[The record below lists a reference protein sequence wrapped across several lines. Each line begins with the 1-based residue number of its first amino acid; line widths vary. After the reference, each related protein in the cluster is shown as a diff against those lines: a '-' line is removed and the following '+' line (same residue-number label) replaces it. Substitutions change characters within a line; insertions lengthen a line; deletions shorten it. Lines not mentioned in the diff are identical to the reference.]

1 MSAERV
7 SVCIVGCG
15 PTGAVLANLLG
26 AHGVSVIVVERDA
39 DVFPVPRA
47 THLDHDTLRAL
58 GATGLLT
65 AILPHTSPFG
75 DLSVVDHGGN
85 VLITAAVGH
94 RDVSGALV
102 ASSFFDQPML
112 ERVLRNGLQR
122 FPHVQLWTA
131 HTVQAV
137 RAHPDHVEVVAARA
151 GHLRTLHADWVIGCD
166 GGHSVVRE
174 AMGVPW
180 EVLAA
185 PRRWAVVDTE
195 LRDGAEASA
204 LPPGFRYTLRPDRL
218 LLYAHGHGAHR
229 RWEVALDDHEPEPSR
244 QQVLAWLADDIDPA
258 LTQVRRVTT
267 YTHRAQVAEAWR
279 RGRLLVAGDAA
290 HLMPPFAGQG
300 LCAGV
305 RDALGLAWRL
315 ADVLSGRATAEVLDD
330 WERERRA
337 HVVEVTRGAIF
348 LGRQLEARG
357 RLQRWLRRERLRIAG
372 GIPWLR
378 ELLRARGTRRPLLA
392 GEGFLTG
399 SPLAGL
405 PLPNATLAGVA
416 LDRGLD
422 HRGLLV
428 ARHVSADDL
437 VWAHRRGVMVRLG
450 STDPNVADWLDRLGV
465 DEVLARPDRIV
476 VGSGPTGTLA
486 HLRARYD
493 GRFRPPGAAAA
504 PQRPRAALQR
514 AP

>member
-1 MSAERV
+1 MSPERA

-26 AHGVSVIVVERDA
+26 AHGVSVIVLEREA

-58 GATGLLT
+58 GTTGLLSS
-65 AILPHTSPFG
+65 ILPHTSPFG
-75 DLSVVDHGGN
+75 DVAVADGDGT
-85 VLITAAVGH
+85 VLIRAAVGQ
-94 RDVSGALV
+94 REVSGALV

-112 ERVLRNGLQR
+112 ERVLRDGLRR
-122 FPHVQLWTA
+122 FPKVQLWTD
-131 HTVQAV
+131 HAV
-137 RAHPDHVEVVAARA
+137 RAVHARADHVEVVAIRSD
-151 GHLRTLHADWVIGCD
+151 GPRTVHADWVIGCD

-174 AMGVPW
+174 AMGVGW

-195 LRDGAEASA
+195 LRDGVEASA
-204 LPPGFRYTLRPDRL
+204 LPDGFRYTLRPDRL
-218 LLYAHGHGAHR
+218 HLYAHGHGAHR
-229 RWEVALDDHEPEPSR
+229 RWEVALGDHEPVPSR
-244 QQVLAWLADDIDPA
+244 EQVLAWLADDIDPA
-258 LTQVRRVTT
+258 LTQVRRVTN
-267 YTHRAQVAEAWR
+267 YTHRAQVAETWR
-279 RGRLLVAGDAA
+279 RGRLLLAGDAA

-315 ADVLSGRATAEVLDD
+315 ADVLAGRASEDALDA

-337 HVVEVTRGAIF
+337 HVVEITRGAVF

-357 RLQRWLRRERLRIAG
+357 RIQRWLRRERLRFAG
-372 GIPWLR
+372 AIPWVR
-378 ELLRARGTRRPLLA
+378 EQLRARGTRRPRLT
-392 GEGFLTG
+392 GEGFLSG

-405 PLPNATLAGVA
+405 PLPAAAIAGVS

-422 HRGLLV
+422 HRGLMV
-428 ARHVSADDL
+428 ARHPSSDDL
-437 VWAHRRGVMVRLG
+437 AWAHRRGVVVRLG
-450 STDPNVADWLDRLGV
+450 SADPYVADWLDRLGV
-465 DEVLARPDRIV
+465 DEVLARPDRVV
-476 VGSGPTGTLA
+476 VGSGPAGTLPD
-486 HLRARYD
+486 LRARYD
-493 GRFRPPGAAAA
+493 GRIRALDAAASH
-504 PQRPRAALQR
+504 QRPRASPPQ